1 MSVKINLPE
10 EGKPRVVIV
19 GGGFAG
25 VTLAQKL
32 STKDFQ
38 VVLLDK
44 NNYHQF
50 QPLFYQVAMAG
61 LEPSSIIFPFRKIF
75 QKSGKYFRLAKVL
88 EILPHKKAILT
99 DRGLVNYDYLVLAM
113 GATTSYFGN
122 KEIQE
127 KTIPMKSVKEAI
139 KLRNRILEDYENA
152 LTCIDHRER
161 QSYLNVVIVGGGPT
175 GVELAGALAEMKK
188 YILPKDYPEL
198 NTEIIEIFLI
208 EGNSRLLKSMGQ
220 NSSHD
225 ALKYLENLGVKVM
238 LNTRVESYNG
248 NEVITKD
255 EKKIHTKKVIWAA
268 GIYGVSID
276 GLPKDDMS
284 PSGRYLVNNYNQLE
298 GEKDIFILG
307 DLAQMKCEKYPN
319 GHPQV
324 AQVAIQQASLLAT
337 NLMRLSQSY
346 QDCQPTEFTYND
358 LGSMATVGRHAA
370 VAEIKGFYIKG
381 TLAWYLWLVVHLK
394 SILGV
399 KNKVFVLI
407 NWIWNYLSYDQ
418 SLRLIIKTRK

>member
-32 STKDFQ
+32 PTEDFQ
-38 VVLLDK
+38 VVLIDK

-88 EILPHKKAILT
+88 EVYPDKKSILT

-139 KLRNRILEDYENA
+139 NLRNRILEDYENA
-152 LTCIDHRER
+152 LTCTEHSER
-161 QSYLNVVIVGGGPT
+161 QAYLNVVIVGGGPT

-198 NTEIIEIFLI
+198 NTEIIKIYLI
-208 EGNSRLLKSMGQ
+208 EGNSRLLKSMSE
-220 NSSHD
+220 SSSKD
-225 ALKYLENLGVKVM
+225 ALKYLENLGVNVL
-238 LNTRVESYNG
+238 LNTRVNSYNG
-248 NEVITKD
+248 EEIVTKD
-255 EKKIHTKKVIWAA
+255 GKKISTKKVIWAA
-268 GIYGVSID
+268 GIYGVSIN
-276 GLPKDDMS
+276 GLPNKDIS
-284 PSGRYLVNNYNQLE
+284 PTGRYYVNEYNQLE
-298 GEKDIFILG
+298 GEKNIFVLG
-307 DLAQMKCEKYPN
+307 DLAQMKCENYPN

-324 AQVAIQQASLLAT
+324 AQVAMQQATILAK
-337 NLMRLSQSY
+337 NLKRLSEGY
-346 QDCQPTEFTYND
+346 QPTEFKYND
-358 LGSMATVGRHAA
+358 LGSMATIGRHAA
-370 VAEIKGFYIKG
+370 VAEIKGLYIG
-381 TLAWYLWLVVHLK
+381 GIVAWYLWLVVHLK

-418 SLRLIIKTRK
+418 SLRLIIKSRK

>member
-32 STKDFQ
+32 STEDFQ
-38 VVLLDK
+38 VVLIDK

-75 QKSGKYFRLAKVL
+75 QKTKKYFRLAKVL
-88 EILPHKKAILT
+88 EVFPERNCILT

-139 KLRNRILEDYENA
+139 NLRNRILEDYENA
-152 LTCIDHRER
+152 LTCANHNER
-161 QSYLNVVIVGGGPT
+161 KAYLNVVIVGGGPT
-175 GVELAGALAEMKK
+175 GVELAGSLAEMKK

-208 EGNSRLLKSMGQ
+208 EGNSRLLKSMSE
-220 NSSHD
+220 NSSRD

-248 NEVITKD
+248 NEVITKTG
-255 EKKIHTKKVIWAA
+255 EKIHTKKVIWAA

-276 GLPKDDMS
+276 GLPKNDIS
-284 PSGRYLVNNYNQLE
+284 PSGRYVVNEYNQLL
-298 GEKDIFILG
+298 GENNIFILG
-307 DLAQMKCEKYPN
+307 DLAQMKCENYPN

-324 AQVAIQQASLLAT
+324 AQVAIQQASLLAK
-337 NLMRLSQSY
+337 NLKMLREGYS
-346 QDCQPTEFTYND
+346 PAEFKYND

-370 VAEIKGFYIKG
+370 VADIKGLYMGGAI
-381 TLAWYLWLVVHLK
+381 AWYLWLVVHLK

-407 NWIWNYLSYDQ
+407 NWIWNYISYDQ